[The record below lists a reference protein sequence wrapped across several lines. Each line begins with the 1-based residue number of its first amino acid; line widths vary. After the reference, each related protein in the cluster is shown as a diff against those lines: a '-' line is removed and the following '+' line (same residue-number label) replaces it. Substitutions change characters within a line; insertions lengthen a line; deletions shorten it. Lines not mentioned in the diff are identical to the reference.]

1 MIRALLL
8 LLLLALPVQ
17 AALASKITV
26 TIDGVHSDRGQVTV
40 GLFSKA
46 EGFPDGDYADK
57 WIRVPAK
64 TTPITVVFDDIAPG
78 RYAVGAYHDENGNG
92 KLDTNFFG
100 WPEEGYAL
108 SNGVRLHLFR
118 PRFADSSFPVE
129 GEGTSVTL
137 HIGY

>member
-1 MIRALLL
+1 VIRVI
-8 LLLLALPVQ
+8 LLLALLALPAQ

-26 TIDGVHSDRGQVTV
+26 TMDGVHSDRGQVMV
-40 GLFSKA
+40 GLFAKA

-57 WIRVPAK
+57 WLKVPAQTK
-64 TTPITVVFDDIAPG
+64 PITVVFDGLVPG

-92 KLDTNFFG
+92 KLDTNFVG

-118 PRFADSSFPVE
+118 PRFADSAFSVD
-129 GEGTSVTL
+129 GDGASVTQ